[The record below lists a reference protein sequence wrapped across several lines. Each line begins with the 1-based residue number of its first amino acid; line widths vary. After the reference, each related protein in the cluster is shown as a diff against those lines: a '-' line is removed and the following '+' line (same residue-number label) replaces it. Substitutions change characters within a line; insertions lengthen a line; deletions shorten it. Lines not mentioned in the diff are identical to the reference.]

1 MSSRVH
7 LPALLCQVILTV
19 AASLAPGMAFS
30 ADVPRDLQAVLRPFP
45 TLSVAIE
52 GQTLRVVMNE
62 PIVQRRTYE
71 AIASAYCTSAVRSV
85 TRRPW
90 GGLPLRGIEVVNVT
104 QAQGFGFSGT
114 VVDCARWARLPPDA
128 TEAFVDQRTRPL
140 QRQ

>member
-1 MSSRVH
+1 
-7 LPALLCQVILTV
+7 
-19 AASLAPGMAFS
+19 MAFS
-30 ADVPRDLQAVLRPFP
+30 ADVPRDLQTALKPFT

-62 PIVQRRTYE
+62 PAVQRSTYE
-71 AIASAYCTSAVRSV
+71 AIASAYCTTAVRSV

-114 VVDCARWARLPPDA
+114 VVDCARWSKLPPEA
-128 TEAFVDQRTRPL
+128 VKAFVHQRTQPL
-140 QRQ
+140 QR

>member
-1 MSSRVH
+1 MPLRVH
-7 LPALLCQVILTV
+7 PSALLCQVILAT
-19 AASLAPGMAFS
+19 AACLAPVVAFS
-30 ADVPRDLQAVLRPFP
+30 ADVPRDLQAALRPFP
-45 TLSVAIE
+45 ALSVAIE

-62 PIVQRRTYE
+62 PFVQRRTYE
-71 AIASAYCTSAVRSV
+71 AIASAYCTSAARS

-90 GGLPLRGIEVVNVT
+90 GGLPLKGIEVVNVT

-114 VVDCARWARLPPDA
+114 VVDCARWAKLPPDA